1 MESKRLPLLDAIRG
15 LCILG
20 VVMGHSYGISFIH
33 YRYDAAGL
41 KPLAEILTYG
51 LAIRVPLLF
60 WLSGLVNML
69 VIDKYVSGNGNT
81 LGFLARRFIRL
92 SPTWWL
98 SIAFVMLVGS
108 GAALRQGLRLPIPSA
123 VELICNLL
131 YIPRVAGSDVIGGV
145 AWTLC
150 IEFQLY
156 LLFAMTIAAIHKVT
170 RDRRIQD
177 LSMAVWI
184 IASSV
189 ICFYIA
195 PNVIRTTWFVQHWP
209 WFGLGI
215 MSCLTIRRRIPQWM
229 AIIMV
234 AIVAIGQYRL
244 DAIPFALIQWFGLL
258 LIAVLS
264 YQALDAKVWQHG
276 RALKW
281 LGDISYPYFLF
292 HMQFNLHAHYLAG
305 ITDRLGLPIITVY
318 IATVLLPLLLA
329 IAITPLM
336 NRIDRYLMARLFPR
350 GAAAQP

>member
-1 MESKRLPLLDAIRG
+1 
-15 LCILG
+15 
-20 VVMGHSYGISFIH
+20 MGHSYGISFIH
-33 YRYDAAGL
+33 ERYDAAGL

-69 VIDKYVSGNGNT
+69 VIDKYITANGYT
-81 LGFLARRFIRL
+81 LGFVARRFIRL
-92 SPTWWL
+92 SPMWWL
-98 SIAFVMLVGS
+98 SIAFVLLVGS
-108 GAALRQGLRLPIPSA
+108 GAAIRQGLPLPMPSA

-156 LLFAMTIAAIHKVT
+156 LLFAMAISTIHKMT
-170 RDRRIQD
+170 QDRQMQD
-177 LSMAVWI
+177 MSLSIWI
-184 IASSV
+184 IVSSV
-189 ICFYIA
+189 ICVYIA
-195 PNVIRTTWFVQHWP
+195 PNVIRTIWFVQHWP

-229 AIIMV
+229 TMLMV
-234 AIVAIGQYRL
+234 VIVAIGQYRL
-244 DAIPFALIQWFGLL
+244 DALPFAIIQWFALL
-258 LIAVLS
+258 MIALLS
-264 YQALDAKVWQHG
+264 HQALDSKVWQHG

-281 LGDISYPYFLF
+281 LGDISYAYFLF
-292 HMQFNLHAHYLAG
+292 HMQFNLHAHYLAS
-305 ITDRLGLPIITVY
+305 ITDRLRLPIVTVY

-336 NRIDRYLMARLFPR
+336 NRIDKFLMLKLFR
-350 GAAAQP
+350 REAAQA

>member
-33 YRYDAAGL
+33 ERYDAAGL

-69 VIDKYVSGNGNT
+69 VIDKYINTNGNT

-108 GAALRQGLRLPIPSA
+108 GAALRQGRPLPIPSA

-156 LLFAMTIAAIHKVT
+156 LLFAMTITTIHKLT

-215 MSCLTIRRRIPQWM
+215 MSCLTIRRRIPKRM

-281 LGDISYPYFLF
+281 LGDISYAYFLF
-292 HMQFNLHAHYLAG
+292 HMQFNLHAHYFAG

-318 IATVLLPLLLA
+318 ITTILLPLLLA

-336 NRIDRYLMARLFPR
+336 NRIDKFLMARLFPR
-350 GAAAQP
+350 AAAQP

>member
-1 MESKRLPLLDAIRG
+1 VESKRLPLLDAIRG

-20 VVMGHSYGISFIH
+20 VVMGHSYGFSFIH
-33 YRYDAAGL
+33 ERYDAAGL

-69 VIDKYVSGNGNT
+69 VIDKYISTNGNT

-98 SIAFVMLVGS
+98 SIAFVMLVGC
-108 GAALRQGLRLPIPSA
+108 GAALRKGLPLPIPSA

-156 LLFAMTIAAIHKVT
+156 LLFAMTIAAIHKMT
-170 RDRRIQD
+170 RDRRIRD
-177 LSMAVWI
+177 LSMAIWI

-229 AIIMV
+229 TLIMV
-234 AIVAIGQYRL
+234 AILAIGQVRL
-244 DAIPFALIQWFGLL
+244 DAIPFAVIQWFGLL
-258 LIAVLS
+258 MITILS
-264 YQALDAKVWQHG
+264 YQALDANVWQHG

-281 LGDISYPYFLF
+281 LGDISYAYFLF

-318 IATVLLPLLLA
+318 IATILLPLLLA
-329 IAITPLM
+329 VAITPLM
-336 NRIDRYLMARLFPR
+336 NRIDKVLMARLFR
-350 GAAAQP
+350 